1 MRSWGILSFFF
12 LYLLYLNFDGIPN
25 FERCQISARVGEGIK
40 KASREGRLNLFFCA
54 CFPCR
59 KSNPYTCNQHQQR
72 IYP

>member
-40 KASREGRLNLFFCA
+40 KASHEGRLWARYYCSICLH
-54 CFPCR
+54 
-59 KSNPYTCNQHQQR
+59 T
-72 IYP
+72 IL